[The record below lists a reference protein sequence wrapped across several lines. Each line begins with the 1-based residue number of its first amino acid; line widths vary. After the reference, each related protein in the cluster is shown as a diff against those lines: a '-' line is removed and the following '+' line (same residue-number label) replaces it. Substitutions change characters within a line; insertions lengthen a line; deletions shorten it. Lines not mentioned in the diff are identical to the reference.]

1 MEGILRV
8 TPEQLISTAGEF
20 STKGTTISNLTSEMV
35 NLANG
40 LSSAWEGEAATA
52 YVTKFRELEDDIQR
66 MIKMVQEHATDL
78 EEMAR
83 VYREAEN
90 ANVEAASSLSGDVIV

>member
-1 MEGILRV
+1 MEGTLKV

-20 STKGTTISNLTSEMV
+20 SGKGSTISNLTTEMV

-40 LSSAWEGEAATA
+40 LSGVWEGEAASA
-52 YVTKFRELEDDIQR
+52 YIAKFHELEDDIQR
-66 MIKMVQEHATDL
+66 MIRMVQEHATDL

-83 VYREAEN
+83 VYMEAEN
-90 ANVEAASSLSGDVIV
+90 RNVESAASLSGDVIV